1 MAAHIHVLIDKK
13 QQFLALSTLSIVTKI
28 LIQQDNRTPN
38 NSVAKETKYY
48 VILPVSI
55 LHYSCNH
62 DQFYLSTNGLSTRGL
77 WNEVGGEL
85 EDPLPAWEMKY
96 SKPSLPE

>member
-48 VILPVSI
+48 VILPVYPFFIIVATMTS
-55 LHYSCNH
+55 
-62 DQFYLSTNGLSTRGL
+62 ST
-77 WNEVGGEL
+77 
-85 EDPLPAWEMKY
+85 
-96 SKPSLPE
+96 